1 MGKEWTCPHSAITI
15 HTMLT
20 QIHQLTVFPTSISM
34 TSTLLT
40 TKGQLRNPQQL
51 QVQLPQQPQR
61 QRLLQRLPQLPQ
73 RQLQPLQLQQRQP
86 QQRHQRKQSDTT
98 VLITLVTTAAMDMD
112 TTTVHTC
119 PPTEHTV
126 ASVLSTP
133 VD

>member
-1 MGKEWTCPHSAITI
+1 
-15 HTMLT
+15 
-20 QIHQLTVFPTSISM
+20 M

-61 QRLLQRLPQLPQ
+61 LPPLQQ
-73 RQLQPLQLQQRQP
+73 RQLQPLQLQQRLQQRQRQP
-86 QQRHQRKQSDTT
+86 QQHHQRKQSDTT
-98 VLITLVTTAAMDMD
+98 VWITLVTTAAMDMD

-126 ASVLSTP
+126 ASVLTTP